1 MKLVIVESPGKIKKI
16 GSYLGNGYV
25 VAASFGHVRDLPA
38 KKDDLPEKYRTEA
51 WANLGIDVHN
61 KFRPYYVRSSSK
73 SAQIQKLLELSRK
86 ATEIL
91 LATDADRE
99 GEAISWHLLQI
110 LKPTVPVHRMVFY
123 EITQSAIQQALQN
136 LRPLDLSLV
145 AAQESRRCVDRL
157 YGYEIS
163 PLLWKMGPRLSAG
176 RVQSVALRMVV
187 ERELERI
194 QFVPTAFISL
204 DALTEHG
211 FTARLTHHHNQR
223 VATGKDFDSKGKLK
237 EGAYPLSKEEAD
249 AVAAQLKKHPLLLQ
263 KDEEKPFTQKPPAP
277 FITSSMQQEASRKLG
292 FSVKKSM
299 DVAQKLYEAGYIT
312 YMRTDSPSLSDEG
325 TQGARAA
332 VAQHY
337 DPRLLPANPR
347 VYASKN
353 QNAQEAHEAIRPS
366 GKVFKT
372 LQQAKKDLSDDEYRL
387 YELIYKRT
395 LASQAIDAQGRQR
408 VLTLNLEDHLFT
420 ASGKT
425 YDELGFRTLYVEGKD
440 EQEEEGEKL
449 PPMQIGDAVK
459 VKKTTVK
466 NNKTQPP
473 ARYTEPR
480 LVQTLEKAGIGRPST
495 YAAILTNIESRG
507 YIQRT
512 KNTLH
517 ATWLGV
523 AVVKFLTEKFP
534 RFLDYAFTAEMEK
547 QLDDI
552 AEGKRTRL
560 DYLNQFYFEAGG
572 LAVELETY
580 RRQPPADIDFTPE
593 ILKEAGLRVRIQEG
607 IPLLS
612 GSGKAVKIPDTLK
625 PDDLTP
631 EKALELLGSGETVTI
646 AAPAATSQRRVLG
659 THEGQEVSLGV
670 GKYGPYLKVGEEFR
684 KLKVHSS
691 AVPHLTL
698 EKALQL
704 AEAASSENAVLKEL
718 KSGRGKIQVRR
729 NERGMYLA
737 SGRHFAPLPEGTSLD
752 ALTYQQASDLIK
764 QHQEGRKKRP
774 RG

>member
-16 GSYLGNGYV
+16 SSYLGNGYV

-38 KKDDLPEKYRTEA
+38 KKDDLPEKYRSEP

-73 SAQIQKLLELSRK
+73 SAQIQKLQELAKK
-86 ATEIL
+86 ASEIL

-99 GEAISWHLLQI
+99 GEAISWHLLQL

-123 EITQSAIQQALQN
+123 EITQSAIQKALQN
-136 LRPLDLSLV
+136 LRPLDLNLV
-145 AAQESRRCVDRL
+145 GAQESRRCVDRL

-176 RVQSVALRMVV
+176 RVQSVALRMVA

-194 QFVPTAFISL
+194 EFVPTAFISL
-204 DALTEHG
+204 DALTEHDFG
-211 FTARLTHHHNQR
+211 ARLTHFQNQR

-237 EGAYPLSKEEAD
+237 EGAYPLTREEAD
-249 AVAAQLKKHPLLLQ
+249 GVAAQLKKQPLILQ

-312 YMRTDSPSLSDEG
+312 YMRTDSPALSEEG

-337 DPRLLPANPR
+337 DPKLLPANPR

-366 GKVFKT
+366 GKVFKD
-372 LQQAKKDLSDDEYRL
+372 LQQAKKDLGDDEYRL

-408 VLTLNLEDHLFT
+408 VLTLNLETHLFT

-449 PPMQIGDAVK
+449 PQMQIGALVK

-473 ARYTEPR
+473 ARYTEPK

-495 YAAILTNIESRG
+495 YASILTNIETRG

-517 ATWLGV
+517 ATWLGM

-534 RFLDYAFTAEMEK
+534 RFLDYTFTAEMEK

-560 DYLNQFYFEAGG
+560 DYLTHFYFEEGG
-572 LAVELETY
+572 LSVELDAY
-580 RRQPPADIDFTPE
+580 RRQPHAEVDFTPE
-593 ILKEAGLRVRIQEG
+593 ILREAGLRIRIQEG
-607 IPLLS
+607 IPLIS
-612 GSGKAVKIPDTLK
+612 SAGKAVKIPDSLK

-631 EKALELLGSGETVTI
+631 EKAQDLLGSGETVTV
-646 AAPAATSQRRVLG
+646 AAPAASAQKRTLG
-659 THEGQEVSLGV
+659 FHEGKEVVV
-670 GKYGPYLKVGEEFR
+670 GISKYGPYLKVGEEFR
-684 KLKVHSS
+684 KLKVHAS

-698 EKALQL
+698 EKALQM
-704 AEAASSENAVLKEL
+704 AESAASDSAVLKEL
-718 KSGRGKIQVRR
+718 KNGRGKIQVRR
-729 NERGMYLA
+729 NDRGMYLA
-737 SGRHFAPLPEGTSLD
+737 SGKHFAPLQEDITLD
-752 ALTYQQASDLIK
+752 TLTYQQASEILK
-764 QHQEGRKKRP
+764 QHQNSRKKRP
-774 RG
+774 AR

>member
-16 GSYLGNGYV
+16 SSYLGNGYV

-38 KKDDLPEKYRTEA
+38 KKDDLPEKYRSEP
-51 WANLGIDVHN
+51 WANLGIDVNN

-73 SAQIQKLLELSRK
+73 SAQIQKLLDLSSK

-99 GEAISWHLLQI
+99 GEAISWHLLQL
-110 LKPTVPVHRMVFY
+110 LKPKVPVHRMVFF
-123 EITQSAIQQALQN
+123 EITQSAIQKALQN
-136 LRPLDLSLV
+136 LRPLDLNLV
-145 AAQESRRCVDRL
+145 GAQESRRCVDRL

-176 RVQSVALRMVV
+176 RVQSVALRMVA

-194 QFVPTAFISL
+194 EFVPTAFISL
-204 DALTEHG
+204 DSLTEHG
-211 FTARLTHHHNQR
+211 FTARLTHFQNQR
-223 VATGKDFDSKGKLK
+223 VATGKDFDSKGKLRD
-237 EGAYPLSKEEAD
+237 GAYPFSKEEAD
-249 AVAAQLKKHPLLLQ
+249 GVAAQLKKHPLTLQ

-299 DVAQKLYEAGYIT
+299 EVAQKLYEAGYIT
-312 YMRTDSPSLSDEG
+312 YMRTDSPALSDEG

-332 VAQHY
+332 VGQHY
-337 DPRLLPANPR
+337 DAKLLPANPR

-366 GKVFKT
+366 GKVFRD
-372 LQQAKKDLSDDEYRL
+372 LQQARKDLADDEYRL

-395 LASQAIDAQGRQR
+395 LASQMIDAQGRQR
-408 VLTLNLEDHLFT
+408 VLTLNLDNHLFT

-449 PPMQIGDAVK
+449 PQMQVGDLVK

-473 ARYTEPR
+473 ARYTEPK

-495 YAAILTNIESRG
+495 YASILTNIETRG

-517 ATWLGV
+517 ATWLGM

-534 RFLDYAFTAEMEK
+534 RFLDYTFTAEMEK

-560 DYLNQFYFEAGG
+560 DYLTHFYFEEGG
-572 LAVELETY
+572 LSVELAAYRQQPHTET
-580 RRQPPADIDFTPE
+580 DFTPE
-593 ILKEAGLRVRIQEG
+593 ILKEAGLRIRIQDG
-607 IPLLS
+607 TPLLS
-612 GSGKAVKIPDTLK
+612 MSGKAVKIPDSLK

-631 EKALELLGSGETVTI
+631 EKAQELLGSGETITV
-646 AAPAATSQRRVLG
+646 AAPAASAQKRTLG
-659 THEGQEVSLGV
+659 FHEGKEVVVGM

-684 KLKVHSS
+684 KLKVHAS
-691 AVPHLTL
+691 AIPHLTL
-698 EKALQL
+698 EKALQM
-704 AEAASSENAVLKEL
+704 AEAASSENSVLKEL
-718 KSGRGKIQVRR
+718 QHGRGKIQVRR
-729 NERGMYLA
+729 NDRGMYLA
-737 SGRHFAPLPEGTSLD
+737 SGKNFAPLQEGTSLD
-752 ALTYQQASDLIK
+752 DLTYQQASEMLK
-764 QHQEGRKKRP
+764 QHQDSRKKRA
-774 RG
+774 